1 MAAYY
6 LGKNMRKIDDILMK
20 QTPPSEFSRPPR
32 SIQRHMKYWKAS
44 ELRSWLLY
52 YSLPL
57 VLDFLPPLYIHHF
70 GLLVCA
76 VHILLQDCITPNQID
91 AADLMLHDFIAL
103 LPELYGG
110 KSCTAN
116 AHLLGHLPKY
126 VKLWG
131 PLWTHSAFG
140 FESYNGHL
148 KYLFHSRSVI
158 VDQLVSNL
166 DVQQTLQLLYP
177 YLLEHESAEVLD
189 FLDVMNGKTRSRAM
203 KKIDESMYVIGKTIQ
218 RKISREECELFGST
232 CDTIEVLTRIYHDT
246 LYHSA
251 LYVCQR
257 RRKTKQ

>member
-1 MAAYY
+1 MS
-6 LGKNMRKIDDILMK
+6 RTDDIMMK

-32 SIQRHMKYWKAS
+32 SIQRNMKYWKAS

-57 VLDFLPPLYIHHF
+57 VLDFLPSLYIHHY
-70 GLLVCA
+70 GLLVCTM
-76 VHILLQDCITPNQID
+76 HILLQDCFTPNQID
-91 AADLMLHDFIAL
+91 AADLMLNDFIAL
-103 LPELYGG
+103 LPELYGE

-126 VKLWG
+126 VNLWG

-166 DVQQTLQLLYP
+166 RRTTNSTTDISL
-177 YLLEHESAEVLD
+177 SAR
-189 FLDVMNGKTRSRAM
+189 T
-203 KKIDESMYVIGKTIQ
+203 
-218 RKISREECELFGST
+218 
-232 CDTIEVLTRIYHDT
+232 
-246 LYHSA
+246 
-251 LYVCQR
+251 
-257 RRKTKQ
+257 